1 MEDEHFSTPSG
12 DFLAVFDGHGG
23 RAVSRYLRQNLYAN
37 VISSLPGVGND
48 GDGNSNSNS
57 NNNNNNNFN
66 VGNDEGGLIVPTNY
80 PLHPSLDDHEDAL
93 KKALDK
99 VDREVQRVSHWS
111 FQGSTA
117 VALWIYSD
125 LTTRTVLTANIGDS
139 RAVLSR
145 SRKALSLTTDH
156 KPNSPKEKAR
166 IEAQGGSVIWCGLV
180 DKLGLPIETQGVYR
194 VNGNLALSRA
204 MGDRS
209 ERPAVTAE
217 PDITRVQLVEQDEF
231 IVLATDGLWDVMSS
245 QEVVTYIHAVLDTH
259 NDPSKPDF
267 RRKALYENMA
277 NLLVAEALKR
287 GTMDNVTIVILWLC
301 PTR

>member
-48 GDGNSNSNS
+48 GNGNADADDTM
-57 NNNNNNNFN
+57 
-66 VGNDEGGLIVPTNY
+66 GDEEGCIVPTHA
-80 PLHPSLDDHEDAL
+80 PLHPSLDDHEYAL

-125 LTTRTVLTANIGDS
+125 LTTRTVLAANIGDS

-145 SRKALSLTTDH
+145 NRKAFSLTTDH
-156 KPNSPKEKAR
+156 KPNLPKEKAR
-166 IEAQGGSVIWCGLV
+166 IEAQGGSVVWCGLV
-180 DKLGLPIETQGVYR
+180 DTLGLPIETQGVYR

-217 PDITRVQLVEQDEF
+217 PDITRMQLVEQDEF

-245 QEVVTYIHAVLDTH
+245 QEVVTYIHAILDTH
-259 NDPSKPDF
+259 NDPLKPDY
-267 RRKALYENMA
+267 RRKALQENMA

-287 GTMDNVTIVILWLC
+287 GTMDNVTIVILWLR
-301 PTR
+301 PIR